1 MQDTPNFITNLLS
14 GRGRISAKRFLGL
27 IMIAVSQLCIIYL
40 TIMFGN
46 TATVQNL
53 IETNMIVGACL
64 LGVTSV
70 TGIWKRTGYNGVP
83 YLNSSYGG
91 DNQYYDQSYYNRYN
105 NQSYDNQSYDNQSY
119 VNQQYDNQQ
128 YDKEE
133 PDPDIMNKKPKEPI
147 S

>member
-1 MQDTPNFITNLLS
+1 
-14 GRGRISAKRFLGL
+14 
-27 IMIAVSQLCIIYL
+27 
-40 TIMFGN
+40 MFGN

-70 TGIWKRTGYNGVP
+70 TGIWKRTGYI
-83 YLNSSYGG
+83 NSSYGG

-105 NQSYDNQSYDNQSY
+105 NQPYDN
-119 VNQQYDNQQ
+119 Q

>member
-1 MQDTPNFITNLLS
+1 
-14 GRGRISAKRFLGL
+14 
-27 IMIAVSQLCIIYL
+27 
-40 TIMFGN
+40 MFGN

-70 TGIWKRTGYNGVP
+70 TGIWKRTGY
-83 YLNSSYGG
+83 LNSSYGG

-105 NQSYDNQSYDNQSY
+105 NQSYDNQ
-119 VNQQYDNQQ
+119 QYNNQQ

-133 PDPDIMNKKPKEPI
+133 PEPDIMNKKPKEPI

>member
-1 MQDTPNFITNLLS
+1 
-14 GRGRISAKRFLGL
+14 
-27 IMIAVSQLCIIYL
+27 
-40 TIMFGN
+40 MFGN

-70 TGIWKRTGYNGVP
+70 TGIWKRTGY
-83 YLNSSYGG
+83 LNSSYGG

-105 NQSYDNQSYDNQSY
+105 NQ
-119 VNQQYDNQQ
+119 QYDNQQ

-133 PDPDIMNKKPKEPI
+133 PDSDIMNKRPKEPI

>member
-1 MQDTPNFITNLLS
+1 
-14 GRGRISAKRFLGL
+14 
-27 IMIAVSQLCIIYL
+27 
-40 TIMFGN
+40 MFGN

-70 TGIWKRTGYNGVP
+70 TGIWKRTGY
-83 YLNSSYGG
+83 LNSSYGG

-105 NQSYDNQSYDNQSY
+105 NQSYDNQ
-119 VNQQYDNQQ
+119 QYNNQQ

-133 PDPDIMNKKPKEPI
+133 LDPDIMNKKPKEPI

>member
-1 MQDTPNFITNLLS
+1 MQDTPNFINSLLS

-46 TATVQNL
+46 PATVQNL

-70 TGIWKRTGYNGVP
+70 TGIWKRTG
-83 YLNSSYGG
+83 SYGG
-91 DNQYYDQSYYNRYN
+91 DNQYYYNRYN
-105 NQSYDNQSYDNQSY
+105 NHYYNHYDQSYDNHLGNQYDS
-119 VNQQYDNQQ
+119 QYDNQYDNQ
-128 YDKEE
+128 YDEE
-133 PDPDIMNKKPKEPI
+133 DPDPDIMNKKPKEPI